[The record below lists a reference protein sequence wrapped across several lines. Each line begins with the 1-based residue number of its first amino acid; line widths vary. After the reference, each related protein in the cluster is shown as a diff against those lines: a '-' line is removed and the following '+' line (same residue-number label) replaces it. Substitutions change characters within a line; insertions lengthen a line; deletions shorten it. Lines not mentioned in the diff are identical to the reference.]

1 MSIDQLLSV
10 RVHGLRKARGH
21 TLDALA
27 QISGVSRSTISLI
40 ERGETSATAAVLGK
54 LAQALQVPLASLFEE
69 ERSGEV
75 AQPLVRAA
83 SQPRWQDPATGY
95 VRRQLSP
102 VGYPAPLELVEVIF
116 PPGQSVAFDH
126 ALRSQPLHQQLW
138 MLEGTMQLALG
149 DQHWELQAGDCLAM
163 ELNQTLVFSNTGNTP
178 ARYALALVNP
188 EFSRSK

>member
-1 MSIDQLLSV
+1 MSIDELLSI

-40 ERGETSATAAVLGK
+40 ERGQTSATAAVLGK
-54 LAQALQVPLASLFEE
+54 LAKALEVPLASLFEE
-69 ERSGEV
+69 ERSGDV
-75 AQPLVRAA
+75 AQPLARAA
-83 SQPRWQDPATGY
+83 NQPRWQDPATGY

-102 VGYPAPLELVEVIF
+102 ASYPAPLEMVEVRF

-138 MLEGTMQLALG
+138 MLEGTMQLTLG
-149 DQHWELQAGDCLAM
+149 DQHWELHAGDCLAM
-163 ELNQTLVFSNTGNTP
+163 ELNQTLVFSNTGKTP
-178 ARYALALVNP
+178 ARYALALVNT
-188 EFSRSK
+188 EFFRSK